1 MADPRKNANSGRPG
15 DNTGRLTSFQRFYEA
30 LLWIFIAGICLTV
43 TGLMVIQR
51 MQFAGAAQLGV
62 VLWAVVILLS
72 LGMALVL
79 YRWFI
84 APAKQI
90 IWFLLARPRTG
101 ARQPM
106 RAVPKTWK
114 PWFHTIERL
123 YAKIDELEAEAA
135 EASHHKQLE
144 KNLLRRFSWV
154 FERNEQLTRELT
166 EKNKNLQQE
175 IESHKK
181 TAQKLKEHHDRLDE
195 MVRERTR
202 ALTEANEALKSEKV
216 KAEELAKQAEAAN
229 QAKSQFLA
237 NISHEIRTP
246 MNAILGFT
254 DMLIDTPLN
263 DNQLD
268 YAGIIRTS
276 GETLLALI
284 NNVLDFS
291 KIESGEIEL
300 ESVDFSPELLAYDVC
315 ELIRPKIGEKPIE
328 LVCKIDESMPP
339 HLRGDPFRFQQ
350 ILINLMGNA
359 PRFTESGEIAL
370 SMWVET
376 EKDHQVKLHA
386 RISDTGVGI
395 PEDKQVRIF
404 EPFQQA
410 DNSISRKFG
419 GSGLGLSIS
428 RQLAELME
436 GTVWLESEPE
446 VGSTFHFTGWFE
458 KSEKAAPWW
467 DLTASLVD
475 QQILIVDDNQV
486 NLDMLAHAVT
496 SAGMK
501 VSDLRSGME
510 VLPTL
515 ERALI
520 AGNPFNCVMIDIHMP
535 GMSGYDVAREIRS
548 SKNPNIS
555 RLPLVAL
562 SYITERDPDLCREA
576 GFDES
581 IIKPV
586 RREKLFQLLNE
597 LIGTGAGAQQAAGK
611 AAEKGPQAGAQAPAA
626 ALTDN
631 RRILVAEDNAV
642 NQKLIKTML
651 EKAGYGVEMAE
662 NGLEAVKKFS
672 ERPKDFFLI
681 LMDIQMPEMDG
692 FEAVKEIRGKG
703 FDHIPIIALTAHA
716 LAGYRD
722 ECLAAGM
729 DNYLAKPIKRQE
741 LFEIINKHLPSGT

>member
-1 MADPRKNANSGRPG
+1 MVNPQTKENASRQKN
-15 DNTGRLTSFQRFYEA
+15 NTGRVTSFQRPYEV
-30 LLWIFIAGICLTV
+30 LLWMLVMGIVLTV
-43 TGLMVIQR
+43 TGLLVLQKA
-51 MQFAGAAQLGV
+51 QFAGAVQLGM
-62 VLWAVVILLS
+62 VLWALVILLTFWMS
-72 LGMALVL
+72 VLL

-84 APAKQI
+84 APAKQMV
-90 IWFLLARPRTG
+90 WFLLARPRTG
-101 ARQPM
+101 ARKPM
-106 RAVPKTWK
+106 QAVPRTWQ

-123 YAKIDELEAEAA
+123 YAKIDELEAEST

-154 FERNEQLTRELT
+154 FERNEQLTRELK

-175 IESHKK
+175 IKSHKK
-181 TAQKLKEHHDRLDE
+181 TAQKLKEHHDHLDE
-195 MVRERTR
+195 MVRERTQ

-216 KAEELAKQAEAAN
+216 KAEELAKQAESAN

-254 DMLIDTPLN
+254 DMLTDTPLN

-268 YAGIIRTS
+268 FAEIIRTS
-276 GETLLALI
+276 GETLLSLI

-300 ESVDFSPELLAYDVC
+300 ESIDFSPELLAYDVC

-350 ILINLMGNA
+350 ILTNLMGNA

-370 SMWVET
+370 SMWVAT
-376 EKDHQVKLHA
+376 EKDHRVKLHA
-386 RISDTGVGI
+386 SISDTGVGI
-395 PEDKQVRIF
+395 PEDKQANIF
-404 EPFQQA
+404 EPFHQA

-428 RQLAELME
+428 RQLAELMN

-458 KSEKAAPWW
+458 RSEKAAPWW
-467 DLTASLVD
+467 DLTAALVD
-475 QQILIVDDNQV
+475 KQILIVDDNQV
-486 NLDMLAHAVT
+486 NLDMLVHAVT

-535 GMSGYDVAREIRS
+535 GMSGYDVARQIRS
-548 SKNPNIS
+548 AKNEGIS

-586 RREKLFQLLNE
+586 RREKLFQLLND
-597 LIGTGAGAQQAAGK
+597 LIGTGDRRAARNASASAERPQQ
-611 AAEKGPQAGAQAPAA
+611 PPAA
-626 ALTDN
+626 PSTDN

-642 NQKLIKTML
+642 NQKLIQVML
-651 EKAGYGVEMAE
+651 QKAGYGVEIAE
-662 NGLEAVKKFS
+662 NGLEAVKKYAGS
-672 ERPKDFFLI
+672 PEDFLLI

-703 FDHIPIIALTAHA
+703 FDHVPIIALTAHA
-716 LAGYRD
+716 LSGYRD

-729 DNYLAKPIKRQE
+729 DNYIAKPVKRQE
-741 LFEIINKHLPSGT
+741 LFEMLQKYLA

>member
-1 MADPRKNANSGRPG
+1 MRMAHSQSKTQSSRQK
-15 DNTGRLTSFQRFYEA
+15 DNTGRVTGFQRHYEV
-30 LLWIFIAGICLTV
+30 LLWILISGIVLTV
-43 TGLMVIQR
+43 TGLLALQR
-51 MQFAGAAQLGV
+51 ADFAGAVPLAR
-62 VLWAVVILLS
+62 VLWAVVILLTIGVS
-72 LGMALVL
+72 ALL

-84 APAKQI
+84 GPAKQI
-90 IWFLLARPRTG
+90 IWFLLARPRIG
-101 ARQPM
+101 AGQPT
-106 RAVPKTWK
+106 RPVPRTWQ
-114 PWFHTIERL
+114 PWFHTIDRL
-123 YAKIDELEAEAA
+123 YGKIDELEVELA

-154 FERNEQLTRELT
+154 FERNEQLTRELK
-166 EKNKNLQQE
+166 EKNKNLQEE

-181 TAQKLKEHHDRLDE
+181 TARKLKEHHNRLDE

-202 ALTEANEALKSEKV
+202 ELTEANEALKSEKA

-268 YAGIIRTS
+268 FAEIIRTS
-276 GETLLALI
+276 GETLLSLI

-300 ESVDFSPELLAYDVC
+300 ETIDFSPELLAYDVC

-350 ILINLMGNA
+350 ILTNLMGNA

-370 SMWVET
+370 SMWVEA

-386 RISDTGVGI
+386 SISDTGVGI
-395 PEDKQVRIF
+395 PEDKQANIF
-404 EPFQQA
+404 EPFHQA
-410 DNSISRKFG
+410 DNSISRKYG

-428 RQLAELME
+428 RQLAELMT

-458 KSEKAAPWW
+458 RSEKAAPWW
-467 DLTASLVD
+467 DLTADLVD
-475 QQILIVDDNQV
+475 KQILIVDDNQV
-486 NLDMLAHAVT
+486 NLDMLGHAVT

-501 VSDLRSGME
+501 VADLRSGME

-535 GMSGYDVAREIRS
+535 GMSGYEVARQIRS
-548 SKNPNIS
+548 STNEKIA

-586 RREKLFQLLNE
+586 RREKLFQLLDD
-597 LIGTGAGAQQAAGK
+597 LIGTGRRRADGK
-611 AAEKGPQAGAQAPAA
+611 ASEKRPQKSAVSAS
-626 ALTDN
+626 TDN

-642 NQKLIKTML
+642 NQKLIQVML
-651 EKAGYGVEMAE
+651 EKGGYSVEIAE

-672 ERPKDFFLI
+672 DSPEDFFLI

-703 FDHIPIIALTAHA
+703 FDHVPIIALTAHA
-716 LAGYRD
+716 LSGYRD

-729 DNYLAKPIKRQE
+729 DNYIAKPVKRQE
-741 LFEIINKHLPSGT
+741 LFEMLQKYMASHSH

>member
-1 MADPRKNANSGRPG
+1 MRMAIPRPRAQSSRQKDNISGLAG
-15 DNTGRLTSFQRFYEA
+15 FQRHYEV
-30 LLWIFIAGICLTV
+30 LLWILIIGIVLTV
-43 TGLMVIQR
+43 TGLVALQKAE
-51 MQFAGAAQLGV
+51 FAGTVQLGM
-62 VLWAVVILLS
+62 VLWAVAILLT
-72 LGMALVL
+72 LGVSVL
-79 YRWFI
+79 LHRWFI

-90 IWFLLARPRTG
+90 VWFLLARPRSG
-101 ARQPM
+101 ARKPA
-106 RAVPKTWK
+106 RSVPRTWQ

-123 YAKIDELEAEAA
+123 YAKIEELEAELA

-154 FERNEQLTRELT
+154 FERNEQLTREVK
-166 EKNKNLQQE
+166 EKNKNLEQE

-195 MVRERTR
+195 MVRERTQ
-202 ALTEANEALKSEKV
+202 ALTEANEALKSEKA

-268 YAGIIRTS
+268 FAEIIRTS
-276 GETLLALI
+276 GETLLSLI

-291 KIESGEIEL
+291 KIESNEIEL
-300 ESVDFSPELLAYDVC
+300 ESIDFSPELLAYDVC

-328 LVCKIDESMPP
+328 LVCKIEESMPP

-350 ILINLMGNA
+350 ILTNLMGNA

-376 EKDHQVKLHA
+376 GQDHRVKLHA
-386 RISDTGVGI
+386 SISDTGVGI
-395 PEDKQVRIF
+395 PEDKQASIF
-404 EPFQQA
+404 EPFHQA

-428 RQLAELME
+428 RQLAELMD

-446 VGSTFHFTGWFE
+446 VGSTFHFTSWFE
-458 KSEKAAPWW
+458 KSEKAAPWR
-467 DLTASLVD
+467 DLTASLVGK
-475 QQILIVDDNQV
+475 QILIVDDNQV
-486 NLDMLAHAVT
+486 NLDMLVDALT

-535 GMSGYDVAREIRS
+535 GMSGYEVARQIRS
-548 SKNPNIS
+548 AKNEKIA

-586 RREKLFQLLNE
+586 RREKLFQLLNG
-597 LIGTGAGAQQAAGK
+597 LIGTGEREAAKKASGKRPQQ
-611 AAEKGPQAGAQAPAA
+611 PAA
-626 ALTDN
+626 AASADN

-642 NQKLIKTML
+642 NQKLIQVML
-651 EKAGYGVEMAE
+651 EKAGYNVEIAE
-662 NGLEAVKKFS
+662 NGLEAVKKIS
-672 ERPKDFFLI
+672 DSPEGFFLI

-703 FDHIPIIALTAHA
+703 FNHIPIIALTAHA
-716 LAGYRD
+716 LSGYRD

-729 DNYLAKPIKRQE
+729 DNYIAKPVKRQE
-741 LFEIINKHLPSGT
+741 LFEMLQKYIAPNS